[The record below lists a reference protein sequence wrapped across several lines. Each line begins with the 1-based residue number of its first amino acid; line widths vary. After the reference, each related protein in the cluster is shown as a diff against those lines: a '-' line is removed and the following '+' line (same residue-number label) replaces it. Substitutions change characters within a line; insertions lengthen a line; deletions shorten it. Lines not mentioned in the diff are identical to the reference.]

1 MTEEDGLRVRALV
14 IRRSVTIFEVLAALG
29 RKVEGETTQ
38 QILCPNP
45 QHPERRPSAR
55 VYEDSN
61 HVHCFACGRTW
72 DAVGLVQTVR
82 GCGFAEAIVWLEVA
96 FGIGT
101 VDGLLMV
108 EALADLQP
116 RRDVNAQFAACEA
129 RIRSARSRLGA
140 TQYHRLWLV
149 LDTARER
156 WETGRLDVDDL
167 DEVLGTLLSR
177 VEDAACLPSS
187 STASDPPRSAC
198 SAPVRP
204 GLAS

>member
-1 MTEEDGLRVRALV
+1 MTEDDGLRVRALV
-14 IRRSVTIFEVLAALG
+14 IRQSVTIFEVLAALG
-29 RKVEGETTQ
+29 RKLEGEGTQ

-96 FGIGT
+96 FGINT
-101 VDGLLMV
+101 ADGLLMV
-108 EALADLQP
+108 EALADVRP
-116 RRDVNAQFAACEA
+116 RRDVNAQFAACEG
-129 RIRSARSRLGA
+129 RIRGAKARLGA
-140 TQYHRLWLV
+140 AQYHRLWLV

-177 VEDAACLPSS
+177 VEDATCSPSS
-187 STASDPPRSAC
+187 STASAARSFGS
-198 SAPVRP
+198 SAPVTLDP
-204 GLAS
+204 AS